1 MSDMILRASAAGAQ
15 IRAFVA
21 DTRQLVQSAF
31 EHHHTMPVASA
42 ALGRTLTAAAMM
54 GATLKSEGDVLT
66 IQITGDGP
74 LGKVTVTADSHSM
87 VKGFVSNPSLDI
99 PPKPNGKLDVSG
111 GIGNGTLTVIKDM
124 GLKEPYVG
132 TVPLQTGEI
141 AEDITYYF
149 VASEQVPSSVGLG
162 VLVDKDYSIRRAGG
176 FMIQLMPFAEEDT
189 ISRLEE
195 NLSQI
200 QSVTQLFEVGLTP
213 EDILEKLLEGLEP
226 KILDTITPEFTCD
239 CSKEKV
245 SRVLISLGDKELD
258 SMIADGKTIEV
269 HCDFCNQYYYY
280 TIEELEEL
288 RNHCNN

>member
-189 ISRLEE
+189 ISRLEK

-200 QSVTQLFEVGLTP
+200 QSVTQLFEAGLTP

-288 RNHCNN
+288 RNHCKN